1 MDKYVGELD
10 AQTMHEST
18 MSPKTR
24 NIIQVVT
31 KDVKKLDKMIVN
43 WMGSAVDSRKEMIEN
58 QLPSYIDLSE

>member
-24 NIIQVVT
+24 NIIQIT
-31 KDVKKLDKMIVN
+31 IKDIKKLDKMIVD
-43 WMGSAVDSRKEMIEN
+43 WMGNSVDARKEMITE
-58 QLPSYIDLSE
+58 QLPNYIDLSE